1 MNTTD
6 PLGLSAFTTHIFASI
21 TAMAPVAV
29 IGLVVI
35 LVTFGVLRA
44 GR

>member
-6 PLGLSAFTTHIFASI
+6 PLGLSEFTTHIFDSI

-29 IGLVVI
+29 IGLAVI
-35 LVTFGVLRA
+35 LLVYGVAFR
-44 GR
+44 R

>member
-6 PLGLSAFTTHIFASI
+6 PLGLSAFSDHILSSI
-21 TAMAPVAV
+21 TAMAPVAA
-29 IGLVVI
+29 IGLVII
-35 LVTFGVLRA
+35 LGLYGLLRA